1 MGGVSKELKKTI
13 YQSEFSIST
22 LGSLKAM
29 NLKKSN
35 CNCKYTG
42 STT

>member
-1 MGGVSKELKKTI
+1 MAGVSKELKKTI

-22 LGSLKAM
+22 LGSYKAM

-35 CNCKYTG
+35 CNCNYTG
-42 STT
+42 SIR